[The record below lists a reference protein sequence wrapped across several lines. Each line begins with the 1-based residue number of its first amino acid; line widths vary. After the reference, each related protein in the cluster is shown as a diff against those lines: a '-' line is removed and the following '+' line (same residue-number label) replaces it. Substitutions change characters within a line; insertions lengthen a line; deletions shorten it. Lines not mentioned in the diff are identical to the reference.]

1 MDLIS
6 KNFEEWCSNIFDT
19 ETITTAKNLK
29 KKNPKDFD
37 DAFYKNLEF
46 GTGGMRGIMGVGK
59 KRDMIQL
66 FLKIYPQN
74 YLIGQQEK
82 HLELN

>member
-1 MDLIS
+1 MDADLQDDPNEILLIY
-6 KNFEEWCSNIFDT
+6 KMINE
-19 ETITTAKNLK
+19 
-29 KKNPKDFD
+29 D
-37 DAFYKNLEF
+37 DKHIVS
-46 GTGGMRGIMGVGK
+46 GWK

-66 FLKIYPQN
+66 FLKIFLQN